1 MVSNKIHKFTSEH
14 KSVLLKL
21 MINYKKEDPTI
32 HSIKV
37 SWLNGMMKKTNYDEH
52 ERNMLNKMVK
62 KYNER
67 LV

>member
-1 MVSNKIHKFTSEH
+1 MVSNKIYDFTSDH
-14 KSVLLKL
+14 KKVLLKL
-21 MINYKKEDPTI
+21 MINFKKDDPII